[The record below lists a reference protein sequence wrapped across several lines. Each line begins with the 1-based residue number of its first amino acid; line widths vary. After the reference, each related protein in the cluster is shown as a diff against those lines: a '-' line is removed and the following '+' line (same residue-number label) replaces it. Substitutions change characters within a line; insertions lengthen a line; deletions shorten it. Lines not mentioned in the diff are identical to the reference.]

1 MVAKYAIRII
11 LVLVIGCITE
21 TSSQSIYL
29 EFDHSSDEKCYTS
42 STPNEK
48 ELYSK
53 FSKKEKGDIQFFRI
67 CMEEFTYIKGDYC
80 DVKKRN
86 NVKFSSIADLYA
98 YEDKVLA
105 KKAKNDGVIHII
117 FRSEIDSIFIAE
129 RIDDESVKVY
139 KVSWVHK
146 IE

>member
-1 MVAKYAIRII
+1 LQQEY
-11 LVLVIGCITE
+11 T
-21 TSSQSIYL
+21 TSESGIKQL
-29 EFDHSSDEKCYTS
+29 
-42 STPNEK
+42 
-48 ELYSK
+48 
-53 FSKKEKGDIQFFRI
+53 SKKIRDNV
-67 CMEEFTYIKGDYC
+67 YC